1 MQIVDRGVS
10 FAGPPIQLGSKCGSE
25 DRAATRVVEVGFAIE
40 LSGQSVVDPKA
51 QHDCHTSSI
60 TPRQTAD
67 PVGVERPWL
76 PSGAVHPVK
85 FRLDAQ
91 DGAARAGTAT
101 TANGSYTTPLF
112 MPVGTRGAI
121 KYLSAADY
129 ERLGA
134 QIVLGNTYHLML
146 RPGSELIESF
156 GGLGKFAGWGGLTL
170 TDSGGFQVFS
180 LDPKVDDDG
189 VTFKSTYDGSSV
201 RFTPED
207 AVRVQQELGA
217 DIQMVLDQCP
227 PLPSTPDVVRTALE
241 RTHAWAAR
249 AKAAHTRQG
258 QALFGIV
265 QGGISET
272 MRAESA
278 QRIAEI
284 GFDGYGIGGLS
295 VGETR
300 EQMLP
305 ALAAALEHLP
315 TDRPRYLMGV
325 GDPASLIEAV
335 ALGVDQFDCVMQTR
349 LGRHGTALTSTGRF
363 QAKALRNARMDEPL
377 DTECPCEVCA
387 RHSRGYIRHLL
398 QVGEPTASRLLSI
411 HNIAWTIDLMSKMRT
426 AIEAGAFESMRRHV
440 LDVWG

>member
-1 MQIVDRGVS
+1 
-10 FAGPPIQLGSKCGSE
+10 
-25 DRAATRVVEVGFAIE
+25 
-40 LSGQSVVDPKA
+40 
-51 QHDCHTSSI
+51 
-60 TPRQTAD
+60 
-67 PVGVERPWL
+67 
-76 PSGAVHPVK
+76 
-85 FRLDAQ
+85 
-91 DGAARAGTAT
+91 
-101 TANGSYTTPLF
+101 
-112 MPVGTRGAI
+112 
-121 KYLSAADY
+121 LSAADY

-146 RPGSELIESF
+146 RPGADLVERF
-156 GGLGKFAGWGGLTL
+156 GGLGPFTGWGGLTL

-180 LDPKVDDDG
+180 LDPDVDDDG

-207 AVRVQQELGA
+207 AVRVQQQLGA

-227 PLPSTPDVVRTALE
+227 PLPSTPDVVRQALGRTA
-241 RTHAWAAR
+241 AWAQR
-249 AKAAHTRQG
+249 AKQAHTRPD

-265 QGGISET
+265 QGGVSEA

-278 QRIAEI
+278 RRTVEI

-300 EQMLP
+300 DEMLP

-325 GDPASLIEAV
+325 GDPASLVEAV

-349 LGRHGTALTSTGRF
+349 LGRHGTAFTSAGRF
-363 QAKALRNARMDEPL
+363 QVKAARNADIDEPL
-377 DTECPCEVCA
+377 DAACPCEVCA
-387 RHSRGYIRHLL
+387 RHSRGYLRHLL

-411 HNIAWTIDLMSKMRT
+411 HNIAWTIDLMARMRA
-426 AIEAGAFESMRRHV
+426 AIHGGRFEAMRRDV